1 MRGIKPEML
10 RAAISLGAS
19 PLVSFLRVYLPLSAP
34 GLASGSLLVFISA
47 TGFYITPALIGGAG
61 DQMIGYFIAHYI
73 NDTVNWGLAAALGT
87 LLLLAASAVFF
98 VYARFQRVPRTSM

>member
-1 MRGIKPEML
+1 MRSVKPEFM

-19 PLVSFLRVYLPLSAP
+19 PVTAFRRVYLPLTMP

-47 TGFYITPALIGGAG
+47 IGFYITPALIGGAG

-87 LLLLAASAVFF
+87 FLLVSASVVFL
-98 VYARFQRVPRTSM
+98 VYARFQGVPRTGA